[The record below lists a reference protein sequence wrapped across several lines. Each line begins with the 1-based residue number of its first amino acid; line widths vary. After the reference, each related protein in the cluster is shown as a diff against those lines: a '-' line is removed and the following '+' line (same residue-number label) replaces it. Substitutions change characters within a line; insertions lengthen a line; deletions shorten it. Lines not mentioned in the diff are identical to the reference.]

1 MQVISP
7 EIPEI
12 LIGLFQ
18 GKADMRGAK
27 GGRGSGKT
35 FSFCK
40 VLAYYGAVRKL
51 RIVCGRE
58 IQLTITD
65 SVFFELKNAI
75 ELCPYLT
82 SQYEIGRS
90 FIRSAIGTEF
100 LFKGM
105 RHNISEIKGL
115 GQIDYFWIDEAEAVS
130 EESWRELIPTIRKD
144 GSEIWATWNPKSPD
158 SKVNQIFSNSENDE
172 LIKCVTVNYTDNP
185 WFPEKL
191 ERERLRSLELD
202 DEDVYQ
208 HIWEGGFLINIGR
221 PVFDKKH
228 TAKALAECWSPIA
241 RMVLEGNKFVERDK
255 GELRVWE
262 LPRQDEQYF
271 LGADVAG
278 GLAHGDWSCCNVLN
292 SKGQQVAQWHGKIA
306 PDLFGEVCFW
316 LGKMYNYGL
325 LGIEVNFGDSAA
337 IKCRDMGYPYMYV
350 RKELDNA
357 YTEDKQQSK
366 LGWLTTSK
374 SKRLI
379 IDMMSAA
386 LREGTHGMACAD
398 TARECQTYI
407 IDDKGGYNAQSGAH
421 DDRILAYAIALEMLR
436 TAY

>member
-1 MQVISP
+1 MRVIEP
-7 EIPEI
+7 EIPFALVE
-12 LIGLFQ
+12 LFQ

-35 FSFCK
+35 FSFCR
-40 VLAYYGAVRKL
+40 VLAYFGATRKL

-75 ELCPYLT
+75 ELCPYLS

-90 FIRSAIGTEF
+90 FIRSAVGTEF
-100 LFKGM
+100 LFKGL

-115 GQIDYFWIDEAEAVS
+115 GQIDICWIDEAEAVS

-144 GSEIWATWNPKSPD
+144 GSEIWATWNPKDPNSR
-158 SKVNQIFSNSENDE
+158 VNQIFSNPDDP
-172 LIKCVTVNYTDNP
+172 LIKCVEVNYRDNP

-202 DEDVYQ
+202 DEDVYK
-208 HIWEGGFLINIGR
+208 HIWEGGFLITTGR

-228 TAKALAECWSPIA
+228 TAKALEECWNPIK
-241 RMVLEGNKFVERDK
+241 RMVLESGRFVEREK

-262 LPRQDEQYF
+262 MPQQGKRYYI
-271 LGADVAG
+271 GADVAG
-278 GLAHGDWSCCNVLN
+278 GHAYGDWSCAEVIDEY
-292 SKGQQVAQWHGKIA
+292 GDQVAEWHGHIA
-306 PDLFGEVCFW
+306 PDLFGEVCAY
-316 LGKMYNYGL
+316 LGWMYNGAL

-337 IKCRDMGYPYMYV
+337 IKARDLLYPNMYV

-357 YTEDKQQSK
+357 YTTDNQSSK
-366 LGWLTTSK
+366 LGWLTTTK

-379 IDMMSAA
+379 VDMLSGA
-386 LREGTHGMACAD
+386 LREGTHGIRSKELAQ
-398 TARECQTYI
+398 ECQTYV
-407 IDDKGGYNAQSGAH
+407 IDDKGATNAQPGAF
-421 DDRILAYAIALEMLR
+421 DDRILGYAICKEMLR
-436 TAY
+436 TSL